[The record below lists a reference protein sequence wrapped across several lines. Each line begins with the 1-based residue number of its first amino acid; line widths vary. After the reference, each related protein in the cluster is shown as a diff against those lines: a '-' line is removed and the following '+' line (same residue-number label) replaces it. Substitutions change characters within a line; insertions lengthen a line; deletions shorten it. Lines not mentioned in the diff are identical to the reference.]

1 MIRVSSPTRVDL
13 AGGTLD
19 MWPLSMFVTRALTV
33 NVAIDIYTHAQI
45 EECEKIVLRSD
56 DLKQT
61 FEFSNQQELFADTR
75 PELSYF
81 QEVIRYC
88 QPQKNFR
95 LQTRSESP
103 IGGGLGGSSSLMI
116 SLLKAFYA
124 FDRREVPEVV
134 TLTDIAHHL
143 EAKILKTPTGI
154 QDYVPAIQ
162 GGISFIECG
171 VDGVKTSCL
180 DVDPQVWNEHF
191 LLVYTGRSHHS
202 GLNNFEVLTQAT
214 KKNQDTLTSLQ
225 KLSDVAIQMKTL
237 CQTQNWGQMPA
248 LFEQEYEHR
257 LRLAPAFSS
266 PEIKRL
272 AEIASSFGIKSVK
285 ICGAGGGGCV
295 LIWCPSI
302 QIKKQIE
309 DQCEKEKFLPMTA
322 KPVPKLS

>member
-1 MIRVSSPTRVDL
+1 
-13 AGGTLD
+13 

-45 EECEKIVLRSD
+45 EDCEKVILQSD

-61 FEFSNQQELFADTR
+61 FEFASQAELLADPR

-88 QPQKNFR
+88 QPSKNFR

-116 SLLKAFYA
+116 SLLKAFFA
-124 FDRREVPEVV
+124 FDRRELPDVV
-134 TLTDIAHHL
+134 RLTDIAHHL

-154 QDYVPAIQ
+154 QDYVSAIQ

-171 VDGVKTSCL
+171 VDGVKTTCL

-191 LLVYTGRSHHS
+191 LLIYTGRSHHS
-202 GLNNFEVLTQAT
+202 GLNNFEVLTKAT
-214 KKNQDTLTSLQ
+214 QRNQETLTALQ
-225 KLSDVAIQMKTL
+225 KLSDIAIQMKAV
-237 CQTQNWGQMPA
+237 CQTQEWEKMPL
-248 LFEQEYEHR
+248 LFEQEYQNR
-257 LRLAPAFSS
+257 LKLAPAFSS
-266 PEIKRL
+266 PEIQRL

-295 LIWCPSI
+295 LIWCPSS

-309 DQCEKEKFLPMTA
+309 DQCEKEKFLPMSA
-322 KPVPKLS
+322 KPVRKLSSASR